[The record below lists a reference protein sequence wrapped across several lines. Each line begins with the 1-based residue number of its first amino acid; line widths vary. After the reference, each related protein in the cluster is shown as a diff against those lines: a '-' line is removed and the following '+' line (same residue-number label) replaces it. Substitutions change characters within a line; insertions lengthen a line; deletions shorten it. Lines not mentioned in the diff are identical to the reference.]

1 MGFWSF
7 RQNEV
12 IARLIRIETKLNQ
25 LLAGQATGKAM
36 LMTEQEELANLVQRV
51 AENHDAVASATAALE
66 GLLARVATLSK
77 ELQDAIAAG
86 GDVSPDIKAA
96 ADQIQ
101 ANTAA
106 LQDAV
111 PHIAHAIMQ
120 GTETAP

>member
-1 MGFWSF
+1 
-7 RQNEV
+7 
-12 IARLIRIETKLNQ
+12 
-25 LLAGQATGKAM
+25 M